1 MRREDL
7 PMVTPANFRKFKPC
21 WLITAEGRARYK
33 RIAAMKDEWN
43 AIDVLGLED
52 VSARDKLWAVLRE
65 AFLPPMLLHEF
76 ACRCAS
82 LALSLV
88 EYPDAR
94 SGEAICVKRCW
105 MAGEVTD
112 ETLND
117 ASRRGRDAWREALSV
132 WRKAREAGM
141 AACGAA
147 QEYLGAS
154 SLYFIEMS
162 AAGVIV
168 NAASSAE
175 WCVEKDAGDAA
186 RGAAFAAGNLVNE
199 MSLVELLREL
209 IDEWEE

>member
-7 PMVTPANFRKFKPC
+7 PLVTPAKFRKFKPC

-76 ACRCAS
+76 ACRCAE

-88 EYPDAR
+88 DSPDPR
-94 SGEAICVKRCW
+94 SVEAIRVKRLW
-105 MAGEVTD
+105 MAGEVTE
-112 ETLND
+112 ETLHD
-117 ASRRGRDAWREALSV
+117 TSSRGLAAWREALSV
-132 WRKAREAGM
+132 WRKEQKGWM

-175 WCVEKDAGDAA
+175 WCAEKDAGDAA
-186 RGAAFAAGNLVNE
+186 RGAAFAAGNLVDE
-199 MSLVELLREL
+199 MGLVKLLREL